1 MEKIRQQREQ
11 QGLSQRA
18 LAKRAGVAPSTVYEA
33 ETGRRTP
40 ELESLKKIAAA
51 LGVKV
56 ADLLEEE

>member
-1 MEKIRQQREQ
+1 
-11 QGLSQRA
+11 
-18 LAKRAGVAPSTVYEA
+18 LAERAGVAPSTVYEA